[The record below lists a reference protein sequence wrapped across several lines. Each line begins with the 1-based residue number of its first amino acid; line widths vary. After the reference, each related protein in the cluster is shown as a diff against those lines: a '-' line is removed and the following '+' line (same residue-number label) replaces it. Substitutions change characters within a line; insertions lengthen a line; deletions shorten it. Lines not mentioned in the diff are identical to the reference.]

1 MDMEKDDT
9 QYWMA
14 MLEVSECCSTHIRCR
29 RMRVDE
35 YDVVIF
41 PGLNQRLHASF
52 RQ

>member
-1 MDMEKDDT
+1 MDGDARSER
-9 QYWMA
+9 
-14 MLEVSECCSTHIRCR
+14 MLRTHIRCR